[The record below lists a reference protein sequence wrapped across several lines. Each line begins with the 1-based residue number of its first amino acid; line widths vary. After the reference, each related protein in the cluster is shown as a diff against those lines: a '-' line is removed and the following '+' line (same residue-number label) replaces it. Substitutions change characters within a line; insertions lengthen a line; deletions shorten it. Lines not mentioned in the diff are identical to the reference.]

1 MRFLVIV
8 FFLFSTSANLFAQ
21 QKPLFNVNVENSVGS
36 KEVFEEVKSTILQ
49 NYYYDGITE
58 DDLYR
63 AAING
68 MLKHISPPETPSL
81 AKLWTDEEY
90 ENILNS
96 LKGVSVSLGFQSTFN
111 SSEGSL
117 KVTGITEGADATKF
131 LQINDRVV
139 RINDRSL
146 KGLSSSEVNGM
157 LNGDEGVKVKLK
169 VVRDIEVFDVDLVRK
184 KLKNKNLIVTNI
196 ADNKALIEIKK
207 ISLGVSDELK
217 GILENLTQQGRTSI
231 IIDLRNNG
239 GGVLNEGVNIAK
251 LFLRTNEIA
260 LRTQARSG
268 GVINYVPDVEG
279 FLNFKIAVLINENT
293 ASSAEIIARA
303 LQEHKRAI
311 TVGKKTY
318 GKGVIETTF
327 TLSNNY
333 RLKII
338 SNAMY
343 SPSGKSWQSKGV
355 FPDYFIDQTPENL
368 KSVQQMEI
376 DQRMRSDLHLS
387 TAVKLLGN

>member
-1 MRFLVIV
+1 MRLLAIFLI
-8 FFLFSTSANLFAQ
+8 LNSTCSILLAQ
-21 QKPLFNVNVENSVGS
+21 QKPLFNVNVENSEGS
-36 KEVFEEVKSTILQ
+36 KEVFEEVKSTIIQ

-90 ENILNS
+90 EKILNS

-117 KVTGITEGADATKF
+117 KVSGISEGSDATKH

-146 KGLSSSEVNGM
+146 KGLTSSEVNSM
-157 LNGDEGVKVKLK
+157 LNGEEGVMVRLK
-169 VVRDIEVFDVDLVRK
+169 VVRDIEVFDVELVRK
-184 KLKNKNLIVTNI
+184 KLKSKNLVVTNI
-196 ADNKALIEIKK
+196 ANNKALIEIKK
-207 ISLGVSDELK
+207 ISLGVSAELK
-217 GILENLTQQGRTSI
+217 SILENLIQQNRTSI

-268 GVINYVPDVEG
+268 GVVNYVPEVEG
-279 FLNFKIAVLINENT
+279 FLNFNIAVLINENT

-355 FPDYFIDQTPENL
+355 FPDYFIDQSQENL

-376 DQRMRSDLHLS
+376 DQRLRSDLHLS
-387 TAVKLLGN
+387 TAVKLLGS